1 MSLKIKDLQ
10 LSHNNR
16 LINRNFISLQ
26 ESFNWKA
33 LSISIT
39 PVQTVSSSTYPYS
52 QMSLIAQKW
61 VSLSFSLYNNQ
72 TVSNYSNYVT
82 IFFCYLSIHT
92 SSYISAQILLMY
104 ALLGIISINL
114 YSIMVLNY
122 DRFRCSQ
129 VSDVFDV
136 SDVFLGFSTW

>member
-1 MSLKIKDLQ
+1 MSLKIKDLY
-10 LSHNNR
+10 LKLTHNNR

-52 QMSLIAQKW
+52 QMSLTAQKG

-92 SSYISAQILLMY
+92 SSYRSSQVLLMC
-104 ALLGIISINL
+104 ALLGMISINL

-122 DRFRCSQ
+122 DRFRRSQ

-136 SDVFLGFSTW
+136 

>member
-1 MSLKIKDLQ
+1 MSLKIKDLYLQ

-52 QMSLIAQKW
+52 QMSLTAQKW

-92 SSYISAQILLMY
+92 LSYISAQILLMC
-104 ALLGIISINL
+104 ALLGMISINL

-129 VSDVFDV
+129 VSDIFDV
-136 SDVFLGFSTW
+136 

>member
-1 MSLKIKDLQ
+1 MSLKIKDLYLQ

-33 LSISIT
+33 LAISIT

-52 QMSLIAQKW
+52 TAQKW

-92 SSYISAQILLMY
+92 SSYISAQILLMC
-104 ALLGIISINL
+104 ALLGMISINL

-136 SDVFLGFSTW
+136 